1 MVSLQA
7 SVVSSVIS
15 PTGSIVKVSNQVS
28 PVVGLGGSALGR
40 CQTRSVTY
48 ARRQGLISC
57 SLWRSRGDAGAA
69 SKERPSLPA
78 APAASSQRPAG
89 QMEVRLLSTAV
100 ALLPLVLAFVEAELP
115 FPIPTEVVHH
125 DWDISEHFLKTFY
138 MVFVCAFSWG
148 AVVFGS
154 MNDPFYESDT
164 YRDAGGN
171 GTQHWIYTRAEE
183 LEQEDRE
190 ELWREELRKE
200 IDDRLGDMKELGV
213 GEEEKEEQLV

>member
-1 MVSLQA
+1 MNQTHIRRQDPIA
-7 SVVSSVIS
+7 PPFGFHFFRATPSSGKAILSFAQGCVCLVPRAHYS
-15 PTGSIVKVSNQVS
+15 
-28 PVVGLGGSALGR
+28 
-40 CQTRSVTY
+40 TRSW
-48 ARRQGLISC
+48 ISHI
-57 SLWRSRGDAGAA
+57 SAN
-69 SKERPSLPA
+69 KERPSLPA